1 MLQIVGYDIFCRQF
15 VMTAIRTA
23 QILQIARRKGVLRP
37 SDLRELAIPRVY
49 LSRMVEQGLI
59 MRTGRG
65 LYVPAD
71 AELSEHHSL
80 AEASRRVPRGIVCL
94 LSALDYHGMTSQLP
108 HEVWLAIDRKA
119 RLPVVD
125 SPRVRI
131 VRFSGGAM
139 TVGVIEASIEGV
151 PVKLT
156 DPARTVADC
165 FKYRNK
171 IGVDVAIEA
180 LRAYLCDRRGT
191 IEALYSY
198 ARLDRV
204 ANVLQPYVASLT

>member
-1 MLQIVGYDIFCRQF
+1 MSDVRTTQIMQLASRN
-15 VMTAIRTA
+15 
-23 QILQIARRKGVLRP
+23 GVLRP
-37 SDLRELAIPRVY
+37 SDLRDLAIPRVY
-49 LSRMVEQGLI
+49 LSRLVEQGLL

-71 AELSEHHSL
+71 ADLTEHHSL

-131 VRFSGGAM
+131 VRFSGEAM
-139 TVGVIEASIEGV
+139 TAGVIEVTIEGV

-165 FKYRNK
+165 FKYRHK
-171 IGVDVAIEA
+171 IGVDVAVEA
-180 LRAYLCDRRGT
+180 LRAFLRDRRGT
-191 IEALYSY
+191 IEALYGY

-204 ANVLQPYVASLT
+204 AKVLQPYVESLA

>member
-1 MLQIVGYDIFCRQF
+1 M
-15 VMTAIRTA
+15 RTA

-49 LSRMVEQGLI
+49 LSRMVEQGLL

-65 LYVPAD
+65 LYVLAD
-71 AELSEHHSL
+71 ADLTEHHSL

-108 HEVWLAIDRKA
+108 HEVWLAIDRKD

-131 VRFSGGAM
+131 VRFSGEAM
-139 TVGVIEASIEGV
+139 TAGIIEVSIQGV
-151 PVKLT
+151 PIKLT
-156 DPARTVADC
+156 NPARTVADC

-171 IGVDVAIEA
+171 IGVDVAVEA
-180 LRAYLCDRRGT
+180 LRAFLRDRRGT
-191 IEALYSY
+191 IEELYKY

-204 ANVLQPYVASLT
+204 ANVIQPYLESLA